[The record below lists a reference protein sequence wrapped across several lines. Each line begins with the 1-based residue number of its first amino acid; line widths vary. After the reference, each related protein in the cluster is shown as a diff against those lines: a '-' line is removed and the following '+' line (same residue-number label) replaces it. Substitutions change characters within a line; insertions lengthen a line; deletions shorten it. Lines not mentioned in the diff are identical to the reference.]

1 MRKSGNKH
9 EHLLWAKS
17 NQAPGGAKD
26 SQEVLTYSH
35 GPAKDTLEV
44 DIRDTNSWRGDWAQK
59 PGTKNCLT
67 RQTRKVL
74 QQGGWSERISLKR
87 NPVLQPL
94 RSLSTLTAL
103 LNNTLNFLKTCE
115 CKQN

>member
-1 MRKSGNKH
+1 M
-9 EHLLWAKS
+9 
-17 NQAPGGAKD
+17 
-26 SQEVLTYSH
+26 QEALTYSH

-74 QQGGWSERISLKR
+74 QQGRWSERISLKR

-115 CKQN
+115 CKQNRISAYLFPRKERTGMYQICGNHSFT